1 MEVNGMTNVNE
12 QQLQLVENTL
22 TTALL
27 AWSATSVAVGTIMA
41 LVGRKAQNDD
51 LVGFGRQTAA
61 WGAVDALIAGAGVL
75 SRRRRGPLCDEDAA
89 KNNRAHDSIEEHA
102 MLQRARDAEVAK
114 EHDEHEE
121 VVDRERE
128 LDGIRGGELQEQ
140 FARSICRRNFEP
152 LRALKKFWVRRQFLM
167 RPYPERNGAR
177 NGDAHARE
185 CPK

>member
-1 MEVNGMTNVNE
+1 MTNVNE

-75 SRRRRGPLCDEDAA
+75 SRRRRAPLCDEEAA
-89 KNNRAHDSIEEHA
+89 KKAGSLRTLLLVNAVADVGYMAGGLLLIARGEGG
-102 MLQRARDAEVAK
+102 QRKLRMGAGDGAA
-114 EHDEHEE
+114 
-121 VVDRERE
+121 VVVQGAFLLV
-128 LDGIRGGELQEQ
+128 LDLTQAQR
-140 FARSICRRNFEP
+140 
-152 LRALKKFWVRRQFLM
+152 VR
-167 RPYPERNGAR
+167 
-177 NGDAHARE
+177 
-185 CPK
+185 

>member
-1 MEVNGMTNVNE
+1 MTNVNE

-89 KNNRAHDSIEEHA
+89 KKAGSLRKLLLINAVADVGYMAGGLLLIARGEGV
-102 MLQRARDAEVAK
+102 QRKLRMGAGDGAA
-114 EHDEHEE
+114 
-121 VVDRERE
+121 VVVQGAFLLV
-128 LDGIRGGELQEQ
+128 LDLTQAQR
-140 FARSICRRNFEP
+140 
-152 LRALKKFWVRRQFLM
+152 VR
-167 RPYPERNGAR
+167 
-177 NGDAHARE
+177 
-185 CPK
+185 